1 MAGPEE
7 WTALESSIMKRI
19 ESEDNEG
26 QMNPG
31 KARMFPAS
39 FRAGL
44 AVGLAFA
51 CASCGYMVRGSGR
64 FLADRNISSVYIPIF
79 KNLTTRYE
87 VDVKLTEAVISE
99 FISRGR
105 VAVVPGSESADGIL
119 EGEIQGF
126 IVEPIAYSGAQGSA
140 DRYSIT
146 IRASVVLKD
155 IKKNTVLFSN
165 PAFVYRGEYEVPEG
179 MDFESQETEAL
190 DEIAKLFAKNLV
202 VFIVEGF

>member
-1 MAGPEE
+1 LAGPEE

-19 ESEDNEG
+19 DAEDNEG

-126 IVEPIAYSGAQGSA
+126 IVEPI
-140 DRYSIT
+140 RYSIT

-190 DEIAKLFAKNLV
+190 DQIAKLFAKNLV